1 MDTFVMLE
9 ELLEQDQFELLPPK
23 DGETELRL
31 VYLMNDAVE
40 SFLVFRGAAMTG
52 HYLEDYEGALTWS
65 ISRDATRYV
74 LVVRQGDNAV
84 TLLFEKLDLEVHL
97 YNYGEIAHFW
107 VPGYEYLRPLEYRIA
122 ILRDKCEYLGPEYCT
137 PLERRLAHLAYF
149 PPLNYCC
156 YPAVPEKYIVPI
168 PDPWN
173 PSEDA
178 LEVMEEL
185 AWECGNQKLGRR
197 LAIYRKHPWP
207 FLAKRIAA
215 MLHRTDGA
223 DVIDLLAQRLRE
235 AVQDYPRRS
244 FGEEADNMVKRL
256 EQQAEKRRQELA
268 AQGIRAEVLREE
280 PFTIAQDNLEFHVYL
295 MLWET
300 RGRERR
306 VRIETIKEKEVE
318 RI

>member
-9 ELLEQDQFELLPPK
+9 ELLEQDQFELLPAK
-23 DGETELRL
+23 EGDTERRL

-40 SFLVFRGAAMTG
+40 SFLVFRGAALTG

-65 ISRDATRYV
+65 MSRDAARYV

-84 TLLFEKLDLEVHL
+84 TLLFENLDLEVQL

-107 VPGYEYLRPLEYRIA
+107 VPGYEYLRQLEYRIA

-137 PLERRLAHLAYF
+137 PEERRLAHLAYF

-156 YPAVPEKYIVPI
+156 YPAVPAKYIVPI

-173 PSEDA
+173 PSEEA
-178 LEVMEEL
+178 LNVMEEL
-185 AWECGNQKLGRR
+185 ARECGNKKLGWRLKFYRR
-197 LAIYRKHPWP
+197 HPWP
-207 FLAKRIAA
+207 LLAKRIAA
-215 MLHRTDGA
+215 MLHRTECE
-223 DVIDLLAQRLRE
+223 DVVDLLSRRLRE

-244 FGEEADNMVKRL
+244 FGKATDNAIKRL
-256 EQQAEKRRQELA
+256 EQQAEERRQELA
-268 AQGIRAEVLREE
+268 RQGIRAEVLREE

-295 MLWET
+295 MIWET
-300 RGRERR
+300 RGRDRR
-306 VRIETIKEKEVE
+306 VRIETIK
-318 RI
+318 

>member
-9 ELLEQDQFELLPPK
+9 ELLEQDQFELLPAK
-23 DGETELRL
+23 EGDTERRL

-40 SFLVFRGAAMTG
+40 SFLVFHGAALTG

-65 ISRDATRYV
+65 MSRDAIRYV

-84 TLLFEKLDLEVHL
+84 TLLFENLDLEVHL

-107 VPGYEYLRPLEYRIA
+107 VPGYEYLRQLEYRIA

-137 PLERRLAHLAYF
+137 PEERRLAHLAYF

-156 YPAVPEKYIVPI
+156 YPAVPAKYIVPI

-173 PSEDA
+173 PSEEA
-178 LEVMEEL
+178 LNVMEEL
-185 AWECGNQKLGRR
+185 ARECGNKKFGWRLKFYRR
-197 LAIYRKHPWP
+197 HPWP
-207 FLAKRIAA
+207 LLAKRIAA
-215 MLHRTDGA
+215 MLHRTECE
-223 DVIDLLAQRLRE
+223 DVVDLLSRRLRE

-244 FGEEADNMVKRL
+244 FGKATDNAIKRL
-256 EQQAEKRRQELA
+256 EQQAEERLQELA
-268 AQGIRAEVLREE
+268 RQGIRAEVLREE

-295 MLWET
+295 MIWET
-300 RGRERR
+300 RGRDRR
-306 VRIETIKEKEVE
+306 VRIETIK
-318 RI
+318 

>member
-9 ELLEQDQFELLPPK
+9 ELLEQDQFELLPAK
-23 DGETELRL
+23 EGDTERRL

-40 SFLVFRGAAMTG
+40 SFLVFRGAALTG

-65 ISRDATRYV
+65 MSRDATRYV

-84 TLLFEKLDLEVHL
+84 TLLFENLDLEVHL

-107 VPGYEYLRPLEYRIA
+107 VPGYEYLRQLEYRIA

-137 PLERRLAHLAYF
+137 PEERRLAHLAYF

-156 YPAVPEKYIVPI
+156 YPAVPAKYIVPI

-173 PSEDA
+173 PSEEA
-178 LEVMEEL
+178 LNVMEEL
-185 AWECGNQKLGRR
+185 ARECGNKKLGWRLKFYRR
-197 LAIYRKHPWP
+197 HPWP
-207 FLAKRIAA
+207 LLAKRIAA
-215 MLHRTDGA
+215 MLHRTECE
-223 DVIDLLAQRLRE
+223 DVVDLLSRRLRE

-244 FGEEADNMVKRL
+244 FGKATDNAIKRL
-256 EQQAEKRRQELA
+256 EQQAEERRQELA

-295 MLWET
+295 MIWET
-300 RGRERR
+300 RGRDRR
-306 VRIETIKEKEVE
+306 VRIETIK
-318 RI
+318 

>member
-9 ELLEQDQFELLPPK
+9 ELLEQDQFELLPAK
-23 DGETELRL
+23 EGDTERRL

-40 SFLVFRGAAMTG
+40 SFLVFRGAALTG

-65 ISRDATRYV
+65 MSRDAARYV

-84 TLLFEKLDLEVHL
+84 TLLFENLDLEVHL

-107 VPGYEYLRPLEYRIA
+107 VPGYEYLRQLEYRIA

-137 PLERRLAHLAYF
+137 PEEWRLAHLAYF

-156 YPAVPEKYIVPI
+156 YPAVPAKYIVPI

-173 PSEDA
+173 PSEEA
-178 LEVMEEL
+178 LNVMEEL
-185 AWECGNQKLGRR
+185 ARECGNKKLGWRLKFYRR
-197 LAIYRKHPWP
+197 HPWP
-207 FLAKRIAA
+207 LLAKRIAA
-215 MLHRTDGA
+215 MLHRTECEE
-223 DVIDLLAQRLRE
+223 VVDLLSRRLRE

-244 FGEEADNMVKRL
+244 FGKATDNAIKRL
-256 EQQAEKRRQELA
+256 EQQAEERRQELA
-268 AQGIRAEVLREE
+268 RQGIRAEVLREE

-295 MLWET
+295 MIWET
-300 RGRERR
+300 RGRDRR
-306 VRIETIKEKEVE
+306 VRIETIK
-318 RI
+318 

>member
-9 ELLEQDQFELLPPK
+9 ELLEQDQFELLPAK
-23 DGETELRL
+23 EGDTERRL

-40 SFLVFRGAAMTG
+40 SFLVFRGAALTG

-65 ISRDATRYV
+65 MSRDAARYV

-84 TLLFEKLDLEVHL
+84 TLLFENLDLEVHL

-107 VPGYEYLRPLEYRIA
+107 VPGYEYLRQLEYRIA

-137 PLERRLAHLAYF
+137 PEERRLAHLAYF

-156 YPAVPEKYIVPI
+156 YPAVPAKYIVPI

-173 PSEDA
+173 PSEEA
-178 LEVMEEL
+178 LNVMEEL
-185 AWECGNQKLGRR
+185 ARECGNKKLGWRLKFYRR
-197 LAIYRKHPWP
+197 HPWP
-207 FLAKRIAA
+207 LLAKRIAA
-215 MLHRTDGA
+215 MPHRTECEE
-223 DVIDLLAQRLRE
+223 VVDLLSRRLRE

-244 FGEEADNMVKRL
+244 FGKATDNAIKRL
-256 EQQAEKRRQELA
+256 EQQAEERRQELA
-268 AQGIRAEVLREE
+268 RQGIRAEVLREE

-295 MLWET
+295 MIWET
-300 RGRERR
+300 RGRDRR
-306 VRIETIKEKEVE
+306 VRIETIK
-318 RI
+318 

>member
-9 ELLEQDQFELLPPK
+9 ELLEQDQFELLPAK
-23 DGETELRL
+23 EGDTERRL

-40 SFLVFRGAAMTG
+40 SFLVFHGAALTG

-65 ISRDATRYV
+65 MSRDAARYV

-84 TLLFEKLDLEVHL
+84 TLLFENLDLEVHL

-107 VPGYEYLRPLEYRIA
+107 VPGYEYLRQLEYRIA

-137 PLERRLAHLAYF
+137 EEERRLAHLAYF

-173 PSEDA
+173 PSEEA
-178 LEVMEEL
+178 LNVMEDL
-185 AWECGNQKLGRR
+185 ARECGNKKLGRR
-197 LAIYRKHPWP
+197 LAFYRRHPWP
-207 FLAKRIAA
+207 VLAKRIAA
-215 MLHRTDGA
+215 MLHRTECE
-223 DVIDLLAQRLRE
+223 DVIDLLSRRLRE

-244 FGEEADNMVKRL
+244 FGEEADRNMAEMER
-256 EQQAEKRRQELA
+256 QAERRKQELENR
-268 AQGIRAEVLREE
+268 GIRADILREE
-280 PFTIAQDNLEFHVYL
+280 PFTIAGDNLEFHVYL
-295 MLWET
+295 MIWET
-300 RGRERR
+300 KGRDRR
-306 VRIETIKEKEVE
+306 VRIEQW
-318 RI
+318 

>member
-9 ELLEQDQFELLPPK
+9 ELLEQDQFELLPAK
-23 DGETELRL
+23 EGDTERRL

-40 SFLVFRGAAMTG
+40 SFLVFRGAALTG

-65 ISRDATRYV
+65 MSRDATRYV

-84 TLLFEKLDLEVHL
+84 TLLFENLDLEVHL

-107 VPGYEYLRPLEYRIA
+107 VPGYEYLRQLEYRIA

-137 PLERRLAHLAYF
+137 PEEQRLAHLAYF

-168 PDPWN
+168 PEPWN
-173 PSEDA
+173 PSEEA
-178 LEVMEEL
+178 LNVMEEL
-185 AWECGNQKLGRR
+185 ARECGNKKLVRR
-197 LAIYRKHPWP
+197 LKFYRKHPWP

-215 MLHRTDGA
+215 MLHCTECEN
-223 DVIDLLAQRLRE
+223 VIDLLSRRLRE

-244 FGEEADNMVKRL
+244 FGEATDNVVKRL
-256 EQQAEKRRQELA
+256 EQQAEERRQELA

-295 MLWET
+295 MIWET

-306 VRIETIKEKEVE
+306 V
-318 RI
+318 

>member
-9 ELLEQDQFELLPPK
+9 ELLEQDQFELLPAK
-23 DGETELRL
+23 EGDTERRL

-40 SFLVFRGAAMTG
+40 SFLVFRGAALTG

-65 ISRDATRYV
+65 MSRDAARYV

-84 TLLFEKLDLEVHL
+84 TLLFENLDLEVHL

-107 VPGYEYLRPLEYRIA
+107 VPGYEYLRQLEYRIA

-137 PLERRLAHLAYF
+137 PEERRLAHLAYF

-156 YPAVPEKYIVPI
+156 YPAVPAKYIVPI

-173 PSEDA
+173 PSEEA
-178 LEVMEEL
+178 LNVMEEL
-185 AWECGNQKLGRR
+185 ARECGNKKLGWRLKFYRR
-197 LAIYRKHPWP
+197 HPWP
-207 FLAKRIAA
+207 LLAKRIAA
-215 MLHRTDGA
+215 MLHRTECEE
-223 DVIDLLAQRLRE
+223 VVDLLSRRLRE

-244 FGEEADNMVKRL
+244 FGKATDNAIKRL
-256 EQQAEKRRQELA
+256 EQQVEERRQELA
-268 AQGIRAEVLREE
+268 RQGIRAEVLREE

-295 MLWET
+295 MIWET
-300 RGRERR
+300 RGRDRR
-306 VRIETIKEKEVE
+306 VRIETIK
-318 RI
+318 

>member
-9 ELLEQDQFELLPPK
+9 ELLEQDQFELILPK
-23 DGETELRL
+23 AGETELRL

-40 SFLVFRGAAMTG
+40 SFLVFRTAALTG

-84 TLLFEKLDLEVHL
+84 TLLFEKLELEVHL

-107 VPGYEYLRPLEYRIA
+107 VPGYEYLRQLEYRIA

-137 PLERRLAHLAYF
+137 PMERRLAHLAYF

-185 AWECGNQKLGRR
+185 ARECSNQKLGRK
-197 LAIYRKHPWP
+197 LAFYRKHPWP

-256 EQQAEKRRQELA
+256 EQQAEERRQELA

-280 PFTIAQDNLEFHVYL
+280 PFTTAQDNLEFHVYL
-295 MLWET
+295 MIWET

-306 VRIETIKEKEVE
+306 VRIETIKENEVE
-318 RI
+318 GT

>member
-9 ELLEQDQFELLPPK
+9 ELLEQDQFELLPAK
-23 DGETELRL
+23 EGDTERRL

-40 SFLVFRGAAMTG
+40 SFLVFRGAALTG

-65 ISRDATRYV
+65 MSRDSTRYV

-84 TLLFEKLDLEVHL
+84 TLLFENLDLEVHL

-107 VPGYEYLRPLEYRIA
+107 VPGYEYLRQLEYRIA
-122 ILRDKCEYLGPEYCT
+122 ILRDKCEYLGPEHCT
-137 PLERRLAHLAYF
+137 PEERRLAHLAYF

-173 PSEDA
+173 PSEEA
-178 LEVMEEL
+178 LNVMEEL
-185 AWECGNQKLGRR
+185 ARECGNKKLGWRLKFYRR
-197 LAIYRKHPWP
+197 HPCP
-207 FLAKRIAA
+207 LLAKRIAA
-215 MLHRTDGA
+215 MLHRTECE
-223 DVIDLLAQRLRE
+223 DVVDLLSRRLRE

-244 FGEEADNMVKRL
+244 FGKVTDNAIKRL
-256 EQQAEKRRQELA
+256 EQQAEERRQELA
-268 AQGIRAEVLREE
+268 RQGIRAEVLREE

-295 MLWET
+295 MIWET
-300 RGRERR
+300 RGRDRR
-306 VRIETIKEKEVE
+306 VRIETIK
-318 RI
+318 

>member
-9 ELLEQDQFELLPPK
+9 ELLEQDQFELLPAK
-23 DGETELRL
+23 EGDTERRL

-40 SFLVFRGAAMTG
+40 SFLAFRGAALTG

-65 ISRDATRYV
+65 MSRDAARYV

-84 TLLFEKLDLEVHL
+84 TLLFENLDLEVHL

-107 VPGYEYLRPLEYRIA
+107 VPGYEYLRQLEYRIA

-137 PLERRLAHLAYF
+137 PEERRLAHLAYF

-156 YPAVPEKYIVPI
+156 YPAVPAKYIVPI

-173 PSEDA
+173 PSEEA
-178 LEVMEEL
+178 LNVMEEL
-185 AWECGNQKLGRR
+185 ARECGNKKLGWRLKFYRR
-197 LAIYRKHPWP
+197 HPWP
-207 FLAKRIAA
+207 LLAKRIAA
-215 MLHRTDGA
+215 MLHRTECEE
-223 DVIDLLAQRLRE
+223 VVDLLSRRLRE

-244 FGEEADNMVKRL
+244 FGKATDNAIKRL
-256 EQQAEKRRQELA
+256 EQQAEERRQELA
-268 AQGIRAEVLREE
+268 RQGIRAEVLREE

-295 MLWET
+295 MIWET
-300 RGRERR
+300 RGRDRR
-306 VRIETIKEKEVE
+306 VRIETIK
-318 RI
+318 

>member
-9 ELLEQDQFELLPPK
+9 ELLEQDQFELLPAK
-23 DGETELRL
+23 EGDTERRL

-40 SFLVFRGAAMTG
+40 SFLVFRGAALTG

-65 ISRDATRYV
+65 MSRDAARYV

-84 TLLFEKLDLEVHL
+84 TLLFENLDLEVHL

-107 VPGYEYLRPLEYRIA
+107 MPGYEYLRQLEYRIA

-137 PLERRLAHLAYF
+137 PEERRLAHLAYF

-156 YPAVPEKYIVPI
+156 YPAVPAKYIVPI

-173 PSEDA
+173 PSEEA
-178 LEVMEEL
+178 LNVMEEL
-185 AWECGNQKLGRR
+185 ARECGNKKLGWRLKFYRR
-197 LAIYRKHPWP
+197 HPWP
-207 FLAKRIAA
+207 LLAKRIAA
-215 MLHRTDGA
+215 MLHRTECEE
-223 DVIDLLAQRLRE
+223 VVDLLSRRLRE

-244 FGEEADNMVKRL
+244 FGKATDNAIKRL
-256 EQQAEKRRQELA
+256 EQQAEERRQELA
-268 AQGIRAEVLREE
+268 RQGIRAEVLREE

-295 MLWET
+295 MIWET
-300 RGRERR
+300 RGRDRR
-306 VRIETIKEKEVE
+306 VRIETIK
-318 RI
+318 

>member
-9 ELLEQDQFELLPPK
+9 ELLEQDQFELLPAK
-23 DGETELRL
+23 EGDTERRL

-40 SFLVFRGAAMTG
+40 SFLVFRGAALTG

-65 ISRDATRYV
+65 MSRDSTRYV

-84 TLLFEKLDLEVHL
+84 TLLFENLDLEVQL

-107 VPGYEYLRPLEYRIA
+107 VPGYEYLRQLEYRIA
-122 ILRDKCEYLGPEYCT
+122 ILRDKCEYLGPEHCT
-137 PLERRLAHLAYF
+137 PEERRLAHLAYF

-173 PSEDA
+173 PSEEA
-178 LEVMEEL
+178 LNVMEEL
-185 AWECGNQKLGRR
+185 ARECGNKKLGWRLKFYRR
-197 LAIYRKHPWP
+197 HPWP
-207 FLAKRIAA
+207 LLAKRIAA
-215 MLHRTDGA
+215 MLHRTECE
-223 DVIDLLAQRLRE
+223 DVVDLLSRRLRE

-244 FGEEADNMVKRL
+244 FGKATDNAIKRL
-256 EQQAEKRRQELA
+256 EQQAEERRQELA
-268 AQGIRAEVLREE
+268 RQGIRAEVLREE

-295 MLWET
+295 MIWEI
-300 RGRERR
+300 RGRDRR
-306 VRIETIKEKEVE
+306 VRIETIK
-318 RI
+318 

>member
-9 ELLEQDQFELLPPK
+9 ELLEQAQFELLPAK
-23 DGETELRL
+23 EGDTEHRL

-40 SFLVFRGAAMTG
+40 SFLVFRGAALTG

-65 ISRDATRYV
+65 MSRDAARYV

-84 TLLFEKLDLEVHL
+84 TLLFENLDLEVQL

-107 VPGYEYLRPLEYRIA
+107 VPGYEYLRQLEYRIA

-137 PLERRLAHLAYF
+137 PEERRLAHLAYF

-156 YPAVPEKYIVPI
+156 YPAVPAKYIVPI

-173 PSEDA
+173 PSEEA
-178 LEVMEEL
+178 LNVMEEL
-185 AWECGNQKLGRR
+185 ARECGNKKLGWRLKFYRR
-197 LAIYRKHPWP
+197 HPCP
-207 FLAKRIAA
+207 LLAKRIAA
-215 MLHRTDGA
+215 MLHRTECEDA
-223 DVIDLLAQRLRE
+223 VDLLSRRLRE

-244 FGEEADNMVKRL
+244 FGKVTDNAIKRL
-256 EQQAEKRRQELA
+256 EQQAEERRQELA

-295 MLWET
+295 MIWET
-300 RGRERR
+300 RGRDRR
-306 VRIETIKEKEVE
+306 VRIETIK
-318 RI
+318 

>member
-9 ELLEQDQFELLPPK
+9 ELLEQDQFELLPAK
-23 DGETELRL
+23 EGDTERRL

-40 SFLVFRGAAMTG
+40 SFLVFRGAALTG

-65 ISRDATRYV
+65 MSLDAARYV

-84 TLLFEKLDLEVHL
+84 TLLFENLDLEVHL

-107 VPGYEYLRPLEYRIA
+107 VPGYEYLRQLEYRIA

-137 PLERRLAHLAYF
+137 PEERRLAHLAYF

-156 YPAVPEKYIVPI
+156 YPAVPAKYIVPI

-173 PSEDA
+173 PSEEA
-178 LEVMEEL
+178 LNVMEEL
-185 AWECGNQKLGRR
+185 ARECGNKKLGWRLKFYRR
-197 LAIYRKHPWP
+197 HPWP
-207 FLAKRIAA
+207 LLAKRIAA
-215 MLHRTDGA
+215 MLHRTECEE
-223 DVIDLLAQRLRE
+223 VVDLLSRRLRE

-244 FGEEADNMVKRL
+244 FGKATDNAIKRL
-256 EQQAEKRRQELA
+256 EQQAEERRQELA
-268 AQGIRAEVLREE
+268 RQGIRAEVLREE

-295 MLWET
+295 MIWET
-300 RGRERR
+300 RGRNRR
-306 VRIETIKEKEVE
+306 VRIETIK
-318 RI
+318 

>member
-9 ELLEQDQFELLPPK
+9 ELLEQDQFELLPAK
-23 DGETELRL
+23 EGDTERRL

-40 SFLVFRGAAMTG
+40 SFLVFRGAALTG

-65 ISRDATRYV
+65 MSRDAARYV

-84 TLLFEKLDLEVHL
+84 TLLFENLDLEVHL

-107 VPGYEYLRPLEYRIA
+107 VPGYEYLRQLEYRIA

-137 PLERRLAHLAYF
+137 PEERRLVHLAYF

-156 YPAVPEKYIVPI
+156 YPAVPAKYIVPI

-173 PSEDA
+173 PSEEA
-178 LEVMEEL
+178 LNVMEEL
-185 AWECGNQKLGRR
+185 ARECGNKKLGWRLKFYRR
-197 LAIYRKHPWP
+197 HPWP
-207 FLAKRIAA
+207 LLAKRIAA
-215 MLHRTDGA
+215 MLHRTECEE
-223 DVIDLLAQRLRE
+223 VVDLLSRRLRE

-244 FGEEADNMVKRL
+244 FGKATDNAIKRL
-256 EQQAEKRRQELA
+256 EQQAEERRQELA
-268 AQGIRAEVLREE
+268 RQGIRAEVLREE

-295 MLWET
+295 MIWET
-300 RGRERR
+300 RGRDRR
-306 VRIETIKEKEVE
+306 VRIETIK
-318 RI
+318 

>member
-9 ELLEQDQFELLPPK
+9 ELLEQDQFELLPAK
-23 DGETELRL
+23 EGDTERRL

-40 SFLVFRGAAMTG
+40 SFLVFRGAALTG

-65 ISRDATRYV
+65 MSRDAARYV

-84 TLLFEKLDLEVHL
+84 TLLFENLDLEVHL

-107 VPGYEYLRPLEYRIA
+107 VPGYEYLRQLEYRIA

-137 PLERRLAHLAYF
+137 PEERRLAHLAYF

-156 YPAVPEKYIVPI
+156 YPAVPAKYIVPI

-173 PSEDA
+173 PSEEA
-178 LEVMEEL
+178 LNVMEEL
-185 AWECGNQKLGRR
+185 ARECGNKKLGWRLKFYRR
-197 LAIYRKHPWP
+197 HPWP
-207 FLAKRIAA
+207 LLAKRIAA
-215 MLHRTDGA
+215 MLHRTECEE
-223 DVIDLLAQRLRE
+223 VVDLLSRRLRE

-244 FGEEADNMVKRL
+244 FGKATDNAIKRL
-256 EQQAEKRRQELA
+256 EQQAEERRQELA
-268 AQGIRAEVLREE
+268 KHGIRAEVLREE

-295 MLWET
+295 MIWET
-300 RGRERR
+300 RGRDRR
-306 VRIETIKEKEVE
+306 VRIETIK
-318 RI
+318 

>member
-9 ELLEQDQFELLPPK
+9 ELLEQDQFELLPAK
-23 DGETELRL
+23 EGDTERRL

-40 SFLVFRGAAMTG
+40 SFLVFRGAALTG

-65 ISRDATRYV
+65 MSRDAARYV

-84 TLLFEKLDLEVHL
+84 TLLFENLDLEVHL

-107 VPGYEYLRPLEYRIA
+107 VPGYEYLRQLEYRIA

-137 PLERRLAHLAYF
+137 PEERRLAHLAYF

-156 YPAVPEKYIVPI
+156 YPAVPAKYIVPI

-173 PSEDA
+173 PSEEA
-178 LEVMEEL
+178 LNVMEEL
-185 AWECGNQKLGRR
+185 ARECGNKKLGWRLKFYRR
-197 LAIYRKHPWP
+197 HPWP
-207 FLAKRIAA
+207 LLAKRIAA
-215 MLHRTDGA
+215 MLHRTECEE
-223 DVIDLLAQRLRE
+223 VVDLLSRRLRE

-244 FGEEADNMVKRL
+244 FGKATDNAIKQL
-256 EQQAEKRRQELA
+256 EQQAEERRQELA
-268 AQGIRAEVLREE
+268 RQGIRAEVLREE

-295 MLWET
+295 MIWET
-300 RGRERR
+300 RGRDRR
-306 VRIETIKEKEVE
+306 VRIETIK
-318 RI
+318 

>member
-1 MDTFVMLE
+1 MDIFVMLE
-9 ELLEQDQFELLPPK
+9 ELLEQDQFELLPAK
-23 DGETELRL
+23 EGDTERRL

-40 SFLVFRGAAMTG
+40 SFLVFRGAALTG

-84 TLLFEKLDLEVHL
+84 TLLFENLDLEVHL

-107 VPGYEYLRPLEYRIA
+107 VPGYEYLRQLEYRIA

-137 PLERRLAHLAYF
+137 PEERRLAHLAYF

-156 YPAVPEKYIVPI
+156 YPAVPAKYIVPI

-173 PSEDA
+173 PSEEA
-178 LEVMEEL
+178 LNVMEEL
-185 AWECGNQKLGRR
+185 ARECGNKKLGWRLKFYRR
-197 LAIYRKHPWP
+197 HPWP
-207 FLAKRIAA
+207 LLAKRIAA
-215 MLHRTDGA
+215 MLHRTECEEG
-223 DVIDLLAQRLRE
+223 VDLLSRRLRE

-244 FGEEADNMVKRL
+244 FGKATDNAIKRL
-256 EQQAEKRRQELA
+256 EQQAEERRQELA
-268 AQGIRAEVLREE
+268 RQEIRAEVLREE

-295 MLWET
+295 MIWET
-300 RGRERR
+300 RGRDRR
-306 VRIETIKEKEVE
+306 VRIETIK
-318 RI
+318 

>member
-9 ELLEQDQFELLPPK
+9 ELLEQDQFELLPAK
-23 DGETELRL
+23 EGDTERRL

-40 SFLVFRGAAMTG
+40 SFLVFRGAALTG

-65 ISRDATRYV
+65 MSRDATRYV

-84 TLLFEKLDLEVHL
+84 TLLFENLDLEVHL

-107 VPGYEYLRPLEYRIA
+107 VPGYEYLRQLEYRIA

-137 PLERRLAHLAYF
+137 PEERRLAHLAYF

-156 YPAVPEKYIVPI
+156 YPAVPAKYIVPI

-173 PSEDA
+173 PSEEA
-178 LEVMEEL
+178 LNVMEEL
-185 AWECGNQKLGRR
+185 ARECGNKKLGWRLKFYRR
-197 LAIYRKHPWP
+197 HPWP
-207 FLAKRIAA
+207 LLAKRIAA
-215 MLHRTDGA
+215 MLHRTECE
-223 DVIDLLAQRLRE
+223 DVVDLLSRRLRE

-244 FGEEADNMVKRL
+244 FGKATDNAIKRL
-256 EQQAEKRRQELA
+256 EQQAEERLQELA
-268 AQGIRAEVLREE
+268 RQGIRAEVLREE

-295 MLWET
+295 MIWET
-300 RGRERR
+300 RGRDRR
-306 VRIETIKEKEVE
+306 VRIETIK
-318 RI
+318 

>member
-9 ELLEQDQFELLPPK
+9 ELLEQDQFELLPAK
-23 DGETELRL
+23 EGDTECRL

-40 SFLVFRGAAMTG
+40 SFLVFRGAALTG

-65 ISRDATRYV
+65 MSRDAIRYV

-84 TLLFEKLDLEVHL
+84 TLLFENLDLEVQL

-107 VPGYEYLRPLEYRIA
+107 VPGYEYLRQLEYRIA

-137 PLERRLAHLAYF
+137 PEERRLAHLAYF

-156 YPAVPEKYIVPI
+156 YPAVPAKYIVPI

-173 PSEDA
+173 PSEEA
-178 LEVMEEL
+178 LNVMEEL
-185 AWECGNQKLGRR
+185 ARECGNKKLGWRLKFYRR
-197 LAIYRKHPWP
+197 HPWP
-207 FLAKRIAA
+207 LLAKRIAA
-215 MLHRTDGA
+215 MLHRTECE
-223 DVIDLLAQRLRE
+223 DVVDLLSRRLRE

-244 FGEEADNMVKRL
+244 FGKVTDNAIKRL
-256 EQQAEKRRQELA
+256 EQQAEERRQELA
-268 AQGIRAEVLREE
+268 RQGIRAEVLREE

-295 MLWET
+295 MIWET
-300 RGRERR
+300 RGRDRR
-306 VRIETIKEKEVE
+306 VRIETIK
-318 RI
+318 

>member
-9 ELLEQDQFELLPPK
+9 ELLEQDQFELLPAK
-23 DGETELRL
+23 EGDTERRL

-40 SFLVFRGAAMTG
+40 SFLVFRGAALTG

-65 ISRDATRYV
+65 MSRDAARYV

-84 TLLFEKLDLEVHL
+84 TLLFENLDLEVQL

-107 VPGYEYLRPLEYRIA
+107 VPGYEYLRQLEYRIA

-137 PLERRLAHLAYF
+137 PEERRLAHLAYF

-156 YPAVPEKYIVPI
+156 YPAVPAKYIVPI

-173 PSEDA
+173 PSEEA
-178 LEVMEEL
+178 LNVMEEL
-185 AWECGNQKLGRR
+185 ARECGNKKLGWRLKFYRR
-197 LAIYRKHPWP
+197 HPWP
-207 FLAKRIAA
+207 LLAKRIAA
-215 MLHRTDGA
+215 MLHRTECEE
-223 DVIDLLAQRLRE
+223 VIDLLSRRLRE

-244 FGEEADNMVKRL
+244 FGKVTDNAIKRL
-256 EQQAEKRRQELA
+256 EQQAEERRQELA
-268 AQGIRAEVLREE
+268 RQGIRAEVLREE

-295 MLWET
+295 MIWET
-300 RGRERR
+300 RGRDRR
-306 VRIETIKEKEVE
+306 VRIETIK
-318 RI
+318 